1 MSDTRSYPLRSNWK
15 IADRTQPN
23 KGLYAVALIDI
34 STTDLNNPIE
44 FVDGFTPLSDLGF
57 LSFAFNVN
65 PKSMNLEEPA
75 ATTIVPTQNKGQYIE
90 RQGQI
95 YKNINITGTTGLR
108 PNRNTE
114 GALIP
119 VAGVINP
126 FFGQTIDPATG
137 LPKGETTGF
146 DDLISLRNLHRR
158 YWDLMDDP
166 QRAPNT
172 LMVWQNGKE
181 GEYYIVEPMKF
192 ETAKDASS
200 PLTMTYTIQYRT
212 IERLDVRKL
221 RDNDSYLKRN
231 GVDTFFQRM
240 SNIRRQLAVGY
251 QIATSFID
259 RAISMGQAAIS
270 NVLSPVND
278 VLIALTGIV
287 NSGSRVFNIPKNNLS
302 VVAGNAIDL
311 ATALDKA
318 ADAYQTYGIVDPI
331 ETAAWSYR
339 LMARQLHA
347 LAAEQQ
353 LFSSPLSS
361 TMTTKAAAYSD
372 PVTGMPVTGG
382 SPTFIGNQRATNG
395 AAVATINTNENVY
408 GLAQRLLGDSA
419 KWKVLVVLNRLKA
432 PYISPAG
439 DGVNV
444 LRPGDEILYPA
455 QMGQTASAVQPHDPK
470 FSGISP
476 LADRLGRDLKLQAI
490 EAAGGVT
497 LYDIVISPAGDLE
510 TISGIDNMQQA
521 VLIKFETEQ
530 GELPTH
536 PTFGIR
542 YPIGSKA
549 RVQSAIGFQ
558 VNARATL
565 LADSRIGS
573 VDQFNVSAEGNVLNV
588 QTSLTLKGADQALS
602 LDFSVER

>member
-1 MSDTRSYPLRSNWK
+1 M
-15 IADRTQPN
+15 IADRTAPN
-23 KGLYAVALIDI
+23 QSLYAVTLIDI
-34 STTDLNNPIE
+34 SAAGGTTNALEQEVNAGLGT
-44 FVDGFTPLSDLGF
+44 VSDLGF

-108 PNRNTE
+108 PNRDMR
-114 GALIP
+114 GAVIP
-119 VAGVINP
+119 IAGVINP
-126 FFGQTIDPATG
+126 FFGQSIDPQTG
-137 LPKGETTGF
+137 LPQGETTGF
-146 DDLISLRNLHRR
+146 DDLIALRNLHRR

-166 QRAPNT
+166 QNAPNI

-192 ETAKDASS
+192 ETARDASS

-212 IERLDVRKL
+212 IERLDITKL
-221 RDNDSYLKRN
+221 AGADSYIKRN

-251 QIATSFID
+251 QIATSYID
-259 RAISMGQAAIS
+259 RAISMGQAAVT

-278 VLIALTGIV
+278 VLNALTGIV
-287 NSGSRVFNIPKNNLS
+287 NSGSRVFNIPKNNLA
-302 VVAGNAIDL
+302 VVAGNALDL
-311 ATALDKA
+311 STALDKA
-318 ADAYQTYGIVDPI
+318 ADAYQNYGIVDPI

-347 LAAEQQ
+347 LGADPG

-361 TMTTKAAAYSD
+361 TMTAKASAYTD
-372 PVTGMPVTGG
+372 PTTGAPITGG
-382 SPTFIGNQRATNG
+382 SPTYIGNQRATNG
-395 AAVATINTNENVY
+395 ASVATVNTNENIY
-408 GLAQRLLGDSA
+408 GVAQRLLGDSA

-444 LRPGDEILYPA
+444 LRPGQQILFPT
-455 QMGQTASAVQPHDPK
+455 QMAQTASAVQPNDPK
-470 FSGISP
+470 YSNISP
-476 LADRLGRDLKLQAI
+476 LNERLGRDLKLRAI
-490 EAAGGVT
+490 EGAGGVT
-497 LYDIVISPAGDLE
+497 LYDVVISSSGDLE
-510 TISGIDNMQQA
+510 TISGIDNMEQA
-521 VLIKFETEQ
+521 ILIKFETEQ

-536 PTFGIR
+536 PRFGIR

-573 VDQFNVSAEGNVLNV
+573 VDQFSVSGSGNVLNV
-588 QTSLTLKGADQALS
+588 KTSLTLKGADQALS